1 MAKPV
6 TKYKFSNNLHSEYTA
21 TLKKRVSAYFDENN
35 IQVNA
40 NGEMIFKTILVL
52 AIYIV
57 PFLLIL
63 FSGITNVVALFALW
77 GIMGLG
83 MAFIGTS
90 VMHDSLHGSY
100 SKSKWVNSIVGL
112 STTLLG
118 ADPKIWKIQ
127 HNVLHHTYTNI
138 EEADE
143 DIEPRFVL
151 RFSPNQPLRWFHRYQ
166 HVYAFFFYSI
176 STLVWV
182 TVKDFV
188 KIFQYRERE
197 LIKRGKEFNTHLA
210 IMTFRKAV
218 YHTVMI
224 GGPIYFLDFPVWLT
238 LSMFVFMHIV
248 AGASLSLVF
257 QTAHVMP
264 ETMFVKQEDERINQN
279 WLVHQ
284 LYTTTNFAPKNEVL
298 SWFIGGLNR
307 QIEHHLFPNICH
319 IHYPKITHIVK
330 ETTAEFG
337 LPYLEEQTFSSAVA
351 SHVKM
356 LKRMGRGE
364 EQLVPATA

>member
-6 TKYKFSNNLHSEYTA
+6 TKYKFSSNLHAEYTA
-21 TLKKRVSAYFDENN
+21 TLKRRVSAYFDEND
-35 IQVNA
+35 IKITA
-40 NGEMIFKTILVL
+40 NGEMIFKTIVVL
-52 AIYIV
+52 SIYIA
-57 PFLLIL
+57 PFFVIL
-63 FSGITNVVALFALW
+63 FSGITNLVVLFALW

-83 MAFIGTS
+83 KSFIGTS

-100 SKSKWVNSIVGL
+100 SKSKWVNSIIGL
-112 STTLLG
+112 STAILG

-138 EEADE
+138 ADADE
-143 DIEPRFVL
+143 DIAPRFVL
-151 RFSPNQPLRWFHRYQ
+151 RFSPNQPLRWFHKYQ
-166 HVYAFFFYSI
+166 HIYALFFYSI
-176 STLVWV
+176 STLTWV
-182 TVKDFV
+182 TIKDFI
-188 KIFQYRERE
+188 KIFHYNKRGFIKSGRE
-197 LIKRGKEFNTHLA
+197 LNTHFA

-218 YHTVMI
+218 YYIVLI
-224 GGPIYFLDFPVWLT
+224 GGPIYFLDLPVWLT
-238 LSMFVFMHIV
+238 VSMFVFMHAI

-264 ETMFVKQEDERINQN
+264 DTLFIKQEEEKINQN

-284 LYTTTNFAPKNEVL
+284 LYTTTNFAPKNGIL

-319 IHYPKITHIVK
+319 VHYPKITGIVK
-330 ETTAEFG
+330 QTTKEFG
-337 LPYLEEQTFSSAVA
+337 LPYLEERTFTSAVA
-351 SHVKM
+351 SHIRM

-364 EQLVPATA
+364 EQLVPVNA